1 VARALVSLRAHID
14 HLDLDKIVEE
24 VHHCIKPFRLLLTP
38 KARRSN
44 TDAISGIVR
53 FSTLVAASSI
63 FRNAILSMDVDK
75 TLCVFCKSCLAEV
88 FREHDAKI
96 LLPHARLESKK
107 ENDILLNNNEQD
119 EKYFTL
125 VISGEIAVI
134 RTLDDVE
141 IGRGKCTVCCY
152 QCATCNTSIFNFML
166 SLFETIF

>member
-1 VARALVSLRAHID
+1 MSFTGQSVARALVSLRAHVD
-14 HLDLDKIVEE
+14 HVDLDKIVEE
-24 VHHCIKPFRLLLTP
+24 VHQCIKPFRLLLTP

-53 FSTLVAASSI
+53 FSTLVAASST

-88 FREHDAKI
+88 FREHHAKI
-96 LLPHARLESKK
+96 LLPHARLENKK
-107 ENDILLNNNEQD
+107 ENEILLNNNEHD
-119 EKYFTL
+119 DKYFTL

-152 QCATCNTSIFNFML
+152 RFGTFKNIIFD
-166 SLFETIF
+166 